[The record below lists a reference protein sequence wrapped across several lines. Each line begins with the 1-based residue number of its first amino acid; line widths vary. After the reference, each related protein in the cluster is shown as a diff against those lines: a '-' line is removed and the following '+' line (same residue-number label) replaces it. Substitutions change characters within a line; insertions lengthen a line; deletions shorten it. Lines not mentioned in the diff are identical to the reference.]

1 MEISKI
7 RPCNIYVAFSI
18 IFICFA
24 VCFVALIHLE
34 CEVHAQRQMLQ
45 VLTQR
50 QREENNKPRNPEHE
64 DPIAVVLR
72 SLRSDSSEGKT
83 ELITGAQPKAG
94 TGLKMQTV
102 RFFNVTLLWIYR

>member
-1 MEISKI
+1 MEFSKT

-18 IFICFA
+18 IFICFT

-50 QREENNKPRNPEHE
+50 QREENNKPNPEHA
-64 DPIAVVLR
+64 DPMTVVLR
-72 SLRSDSSEGKT
+72 SLRSDSGEGKT
-83 ELITGAQPKAG
+83 EIITE
-94 TGLKMQTV
+94 
-102 RFFNVTLLWIYR
+102 

>member
-18 IFICFA
+18 IFICFT

-45 VLTQR
+45 AFAQR
-50 QREENNKPRNPEHE
+50 QREENNKPRNPEHA
-64 DPIAVVLR
+64 DPITVVLR
-72 SLRSDSSEGKT
+72 SLRSDSGEGKT
-83 ELITGAQPKAG
+83 EIITE
-94 TGLKMQTV
+94 
-102 RFFNVTLLWIYR
+102 

>member
-1 MEISKI
+1 MEFSKT

-18 IFICFA
+18 IFICFT

-50 QREENNKPRNPEHE
+50 QREENNKPNPEHA
-64 DPIAVVLR
+64 DPITVVLR
-72 SLRSDSSEGKT
+72 SLRGDSGEGKT
-83 ELITGAQPKAG
+83 EIITE
-94 TGLKMQTV
+94 
-102 RFFNVTLLWIYR
+102 

>member
-1 MEISKI
+1 MEISKV

-18 IFICFA
+18 ISICFA

-34 CEVHAQRQMLQ
+34 SEVHAQRQMLQ

-50 QREENNKPRNPEHE
+50 KREENNKPRSPEHQ

-72 SLRSDSSEGKT
+72 SLRSDSGEGKAEIIT
-83 ELITGAQPKAG
+83 E
-94 TGLKMQTV
+94 
-102 RFFNVTLLWIYR
+102 

>member
-18 IFICFA
+18 VFICFA

-72 SLRSDSSEGKT
+72 SLRSDSGEGNT
-83 ELITGAQPKAG
+83 EIITE
-94 TGLKMQTV
+94 
-102 RFFNVTLLWIYR
+102 

>member
-18 IFICFA
+18 IFISFA

-50 QREENNKPRNPEHE
+50 LREENKKPRNPEHE

-72 SLRSDSSEGKT
+72 SLRSDSGEGNT
-83 ELITGAQPKAG
+83 EIITE
-94 TGLKMQTV
+94 
-102 RFFNVTLLWIYR
+102 

>member
-7 RPCNIYVAFSI
+7 RPCNIYVAFLT

-50 QREENNKPRNPEHE
+50 QREEKNKPRNPEHV
-64 DPIAVVLR
+64 DPITVVLR
-72 SLRSDSSEGKT
+72 SLRSDSGEGKT
-83 ELITGAQPKAG
+83 EIITE
-94 TGLKMQTV
+94 
-102 RFFNVTLLWIYR
+102 